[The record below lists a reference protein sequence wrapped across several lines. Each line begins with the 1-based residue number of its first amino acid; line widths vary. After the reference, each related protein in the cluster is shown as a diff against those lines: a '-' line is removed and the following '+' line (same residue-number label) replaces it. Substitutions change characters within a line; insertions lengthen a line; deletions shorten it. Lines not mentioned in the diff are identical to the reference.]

1 MTVQSTKFDN
11 NLTNDVIEDDD
22 GNIYDKNHN
31 VDVDIGGNINNN
43 EYMTAKQIMTL
54 YQLITKIIY

>member
-1 MTVQSTKFDN
+1 MTVQSTNFDN

-22 GNIYDKNHN
+22 GNKYDNNDN

-43 EYMTAKQIMTL
+43 DYMTAKQIMTL
-54 YQLITKIIY
+54 YQLITKMLY